1 MPVKKKVVLVLTVLL
16 FSFALAAGA
25 FSTELKLFVN
35 GNRAAAEF
43 SPQIIDGHL
52 YLPAEILE
60 KELGLTVHWD
70 KEENRVEVDGPDQAA
85 LTAQI
90 RRLEELLAPEAPRAA
105 VETWAEGVKQR
116 NGALQY
122 AVMAAALKKETYAY
136 FAGLNWST
144 GTSSPWVESYR
155 VTESYRVNGEK
166 YRYAVEFEYTDAS
179 KKVTSA
185 KTYVTVEQE
194 GEKWVV
200 SALEPV
206 EAGGKITQITLA
218 EDNKVK
224 AVFVTGE
231 AAPFGGYDQA
241 DVLLTPETKIFAGCT
256 DQVLPVEALQKGVA
270 VEVTFTG
277 NPRIMI
283 YPPTAEAKSIRVLVP
298 EETAALVYLNT
309 AYGFSFDLPAG
320 WQDFQVLDEAWEG
333 LSLVAGEEGKVV
345 ACGPLLQI
353 RHPAWTP
360 EEPRQDIP
368 IMVLTLDQWAKLEAM
383 EFSVGAAPVGPKEL
397 GRNDRYVFALPA
409 RYNYAFPAGYEEVE
423 TILAH
428 NPLKP
433 IATEK

>member
-1 MPVKKKVVLVLTVLL
+1 ML
-16 FSFALAAGA
+16 FRS
-25 FSTELKLFVN
+25 
-35 GNRAAAEF
+35 
-43 SPQIIDGHL
+43 
-52 YLPAEILE
+52 
-60 KELGLTVHWD
+60 
-70 KEENRVEVDGPDQAA
+70 
-85 LTAQI
+85 
-90 RRLEELLAPEAPRAA
+90 
-105 VETWAEGVKQR
+105 
-116 NGALQY
+116 
-122 AVMAAALKKETYAY
+122 
-136 FAGLNWST
+136 
-144 GTSSPWVESYR
+144 
-155 VTESYRVNGEK
+155 
-166 YRYAVEFEYTDAS
+166 
-179 KKVTSA
+179 
-185 KTYVTVEQE
+185 
-194 GEKWVV
+194 
-200 SALEPV
+200 
-206 EAGGKITQITLA
+206 
-218 EDNKVK
+218 
-224 AVFVTGE
+224 
-231 AAPFGGYDQA
+231 
-241 DVLLTPETKIFAGCT
+241 
-256 DQVLPVEALQKGVA
+256 GVA

-298 EETAALVYLNT
+298 EETADLVYLTT